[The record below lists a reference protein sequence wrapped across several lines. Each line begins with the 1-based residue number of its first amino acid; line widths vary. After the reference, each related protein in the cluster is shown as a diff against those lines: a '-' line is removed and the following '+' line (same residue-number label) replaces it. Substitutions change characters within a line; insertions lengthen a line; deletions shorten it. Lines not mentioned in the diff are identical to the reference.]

1 MPTPCRLDELKEA
14 TEAGGQS
21 QTLPRGGMDLIIDG
35 ATQMLH
41 KLFALRLRELPRKRN
56 TLELQGN
63 QKSSVR
69 RFCVSQS
76 LKLPQ
81 HVAETLDGFDHQ
93 LRGFLALLTP
103 CLLVKRGKLTVSEVA
118 NVMHSVGRSDLLGND
133 ESEAKAE
140 IARALSARRHF
151 AKPFAGTRRSTAG
164 GVSTCGSKAPRRSAA
179 LTAQRRCLPACAATL
194 PLLAEPRR
202 FATAVAANDFHLK
215 P

>member
-1 MPTPCRLDELKEA
+1 
-14 TEAGGQS
+14 
-21 QTLPRGGMDLIIDG
+21 
-35 ATQMLH
+35 MLH

-151 AKPFAGTRRSTAG
+151 AKPFAGFR
-164 GVSTCGSKAPRRSAA
+164 
-179 LTAQRRCLPACAATL
+179 
-194 PLLAEPRR
+194 LLADYLFALRELEYLDVFTPDLPNPTADEVAICAGPRWFLEFDASALLQMLNER
-202 FATAVAANDFHLK
+202 GGIDVADLAELIADADTRAQETPRDAADDTLVVAEQ
-215 P
+215 